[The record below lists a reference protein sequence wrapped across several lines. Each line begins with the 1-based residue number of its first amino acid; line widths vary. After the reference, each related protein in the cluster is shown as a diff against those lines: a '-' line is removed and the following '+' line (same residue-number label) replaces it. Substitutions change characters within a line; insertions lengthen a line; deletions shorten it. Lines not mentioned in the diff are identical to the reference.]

1 MQSVDIFGVYLYC
14 HISVSLMVQWLLNFN
29 HLNKFLENAI
39 FCSTDRKKII
49 IGMSANIIRQ
59 FSHIKKQID
68 YELDS
73 EYKKN
78 NLI

>member
-1 MQSVDIFGVYLYC
+1 MPFSV
-14 HISVSLMVQWLLNFN
+14 QQTEKN
-29 HLNKFLENAI
+29 
-39 FCSTDRKKII
+39 II
-49 IGMSANIIRQ
+49 IGMSANITRQ

-73 EYKKN
+73 EYKKI